1 MIGKPKAIVIG
12 AIVAGAVVLGGVAV
26 PLTSHPKFCASCHN
40 IKPSYDSWVMSSHK
54 EVTCV
59 DCHVRPTIEGY
70 LHDKVWAGIKDV
82 TVYLFGTP
90 TDAHN
95 LQTTVYS
102 E

>member
-40 IKPSYDSWVMSSHK
+40 IKPSYDSWVASSHK

-59 DCHVRPTIEGY
+59 DCHVRPT
-70 LHDKVWAGIKDV
+70 V
-82 TVYLFGTP
+82 
-90 TDAHN
+90 
-95 LQTTVYS
+95 
-102 E
+102 